1 MSFTSQQIDKAIV
14 AACDVIGVPKLKAKQ
29 REAIG
34 EFVQGLRLHERKLAN
49 VWLWHAC
56 DFTQLLTTEVEQ
68 VGVDWRNGF

>member
-34 EFVQGLRLHERKLAN
+34 EFVQGLRLHEQKLVN
-49 VWLWHAC
+49 VWL
-56 DFTQLLTTEVEQ
+56 
-68 VGVDWRNGF
+68 